1 MIDKSVASPDDAL
14 HDVFDGATI
23 MFGGFV
29 SAGTPSNLILALK
42 RRGTRRITGIAN
54 NIGLGDL
61 LDELCEHRQL
71 AKFIATFAIRASG
84 ARASRFEEQYRKGE
98 VELEL
103 APQGTFVERIRAGGA
118 GLGGVLTRTGLGT
131 VVQDGKQVV
140 SIDGVDYLLERPL
153 HADFAFLK
161 AYRGDRLGNLE
172 YRKAGRNFNPVMA
185 TAAGVVIA
193 EVEEIVEPGEIDP
206 ESVGTPGVYVDRI
219 VRCAPVPVRWEG

>member
-29 SAGTPSNLILALK
+29 SAGTPSNLILALQ
-42 RRGTRRITGIAN
+42 RRGTQRITGIAN

-103 APQGTFVERIRAGGA
+103 VPQGTFVERIRAGGA

-131 VVQDGKQVV
+131 VVHEGKQVV
-140 SIDGVDYLLERPL
+140 SVDGVDYLLERPL
-153 HADFAFLK
+153 HADFALIK
-161 AYRGDRLGNLE
+161 AYRADRLGNLE

-185 TAAGVVIA
+185 TAADVVIA

-206 ESVGTPGVYVDRI
+206 EAVGTPGVYVDRV
-219 VRCAPVPVRWEG
+219 VRCVPVPVRWEG